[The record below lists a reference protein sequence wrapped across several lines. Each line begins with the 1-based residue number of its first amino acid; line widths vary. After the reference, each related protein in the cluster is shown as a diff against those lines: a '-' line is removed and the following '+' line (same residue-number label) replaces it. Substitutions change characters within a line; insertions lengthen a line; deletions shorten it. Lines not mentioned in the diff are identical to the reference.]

1 MFALDKKA
9 GEFGVTCIENLF
21 FTEYL
26 ADASGDQVKVYLY
39 CVYLSGRESAIHYPE
54 DLAEA
59 LHLEVGTVKQAL
71 NYWERRGVLQRQS
84 QNPPTYTLSS
94 LLFRMISGDQSS
106 AYDEDYVRFTQDVYA
121 IFGERRKVRP
131 AEISKAYDWIVDLK
145 LEPSIV
151 LMLLAYC
158 RDTLPAAF
166 SFNRAQEIA
175 IAMKEAGVKTP
186 EDAES
191 FLGHDK
197 RIREGARQVV
207 RRFTRYGR
215 QPTEDE
221 MNLYKKWVDDWG
233 FSQKDILDACQE
245 TVKAVNP
252 SFGYLNSILEGIKNR
267 RQGSES
273 VKAQIKQESA
283 QLEEVK
289 EFTRRLGLRIAPQT
303 LATTYQNLVE
313 AFSKGMVLLG
323 AKEIKNRK
331 LVLEDLPGLL
341 QSWQKMGIQSEK
353 DLSAFLKK
361 RQELLPVMRK
371 LLDAAGQKGSISD
384 DDLNW
389 LRQWQTIF
397 SDNMLLIAAEKSR
410 GAKAF
415 RPYIS
420 KILQS
425 WQQEG
430 VSTPEQAQLKTSA
443 PASKDKLPAQNFTQR
458 SYTEEELSGGMS
470 KALREALEQE

>member
-145 LEPSIV
+145 LDPSIV

-221 MNLYKKWVDDWG
+221 MNLYKKWVDEWG
-233 FSQKDILDACQE
+233 FSEKDILDACQE

-267 RQGSES
+267 RQGTKS
-273 VKAQIKQESA
+273 VKAQMKQESA
-283 QLEEVK
+283 QLDEVK
-289 EFTRRLGLRIAPQT
+289 EFTNRLGLRIAPQT
-303 LATTYQNLVE
+303 LSTTYQGLVDT
-313 AFSKGMVLLG
+313 FPKGMVMLG
-323 AKEIKNRK
+323 AEEIKNRK

-341 QSWQKMGIQSEK
+341 QSWQKMGIQTEK
-353 DLSAFLKK
+353 DLSAFLEK
-361 RQELLPVMRK
+361 RSELLPAMRK
-371 LLDAAGQKGSISD
+371 LLDAAGQKSSISD

-389 LRQWQTIF
+389 LISWQKIF
-397 SDNMLLIAAEKSR
+397 TEDILLYASERSR
-410 GAKAF
+410 GVKSF
-415 RPYIS
+415 RPYVS
-420 KILQS
+420 KILQA

-430 VSTPEQAQLKTSA
+430 VSSLEQAQNKA
-443 PASKDKLPAQNFTQR
+443 PAATAGQKLPAQDFQQR

-470 KALREALEQE
+470 KALKEALGIE

>member
-1 MFALDKKA
+1 
-9 GEFGVTCIENLF
+9 
-21 FTEYL
+21 
-26 ADASGDQVKVYLY
+26 
-39 CVYLSGRESAIHYPE
+39 
-54 DLAEA
+54 
-59 LHLEVGTVKQAL
+59 
-71 NYWERRGVLQRQS
+71 
-84 QNPPTYTLSS
+84 
-94 LLFRMISGDQSS
+94 
-106 AYDEDYVRFTQDVYA
+106 
-121 IFGERRKVRP
+121 
-131 AEISKAYDWIVDLK
+131 
-145 LEPSIV
+145 
-151 LMLLAYC
+151 
-158 RDTLPAAF
+158 
-166 SFNRAQEIA
+166 
-175 IAMKEAGVKTP
+175 
-186 EDAES
+186 
-191 FLGHDK
+191 
-197 RIREGARQVV
+197 
-207 RRFTRYGR
+207 
-215 QPTEDE
+215 

-341 QSWQKMGIQSEK
+341 QSWQKMDIQSEK